1 MSRTP
6 LLKPEWRYVS
16 HFALERMTADDWR
29 TLDAQRAIYR
39 GELQAEQ
46 VLRLLRVQQ
55 DDPSFGYPISNYGHC
70 LQSATL
76 AYRDGQ
82 DEETVVVALLHD
94 IGFDACPPL
103 HGAFAGALLG
113 AFVSERHVWML
124 EHHQAFQDHHVGE
137 HYDAAIDRN
146 ARERWRGHPH
156 FDWTA
161 TFVARY
167 DQAAMDPDYEN
178 RPLGHFE
185 PMVRRV
191 FARPYRSL
199 TDRPGETP

>member
-16 HFALERMTADDWR
+16 TSVMERMTAEDWR

-39 GELQAEQ
+39 RALQADQ
-46 VLRLLRVQQ
+46 VLRMLRAQEHE
-55 DDPSFGYPISNYGHC
+55 PSFGYPINNYRHC

-94 IGFDACPPL
+94 LGFDVCPER
-103 HGAFAGALLG
+103 HGAFAAALLSPY
-113 AFVSERHVWML
+113 VSERHVWML
-124 EHHQAFQDHHVGE
+124 EHHQVFQDHHVRE
-137 HYDAAIDRN
+137 HYDAALDRE
-146 ARERWRGHPH
+146 ARNRWRGHPH

-161 TFVARY
+161 AFVARY
-167 DQAAMDPDYEN
+167 DQAAMDEEYDIL
-178 RPLGHFE
+178 PLEHFE

-191 FARPYRSL
+191 FARP
-199 TDRPGETP
+199 

>member
-6 LLKPEWRYVS
+6 LLKPQWRYVS
-16 HFALERMTADDWR
+16 DFAMERMSADDWR
-29 TLDAQRAIYR
+29 TLDAQRAVYR

-46 VLRLLRVQQ
+46 VLRLLSVQK
-55 DDPSFGYPISNYGHC
+55 DDPSFGYPISNYRHC

-76 AYRDGQ
+76 AHRDGL

-94 IGFDACPPL
+94 IGFDACPSL
-103 HGAFAGALLG
+103 HGAFAAALLE
-113 AFVSERHVWML
+113 AYVSERHVWML
-124 EHHQAFQDHHVGE
+124 RHHQVFQDHHIGE
-137 HYDAAIDRN
+137 HYDASIDRS

-178 RPLGHFE
+178 LPLEHFE

-191 FARPYRSL
+191 FACP
-199 TDRPGETP
+199 PGRATA

>member
-6 LLKPEWRYVS
+6 LYRPEWRYVS
-16 HFALERMTADDWR
+16 SFEMERMSAEDWR
-29 TLDAQRAIYR
+29 ALDAQRAVYR
-39 GELQAEQ
+39 GALQADQ
-46 VLRLLRVQQ
+46 VLRMLRTQEHE
-55 DDPSFGYPISNYGHC
+55 PSFGYPINNYRHC

-76 AYRDGQ
+76 AHRDGQ

-94 IGFDACPPL
+94 IGFDACPQK
-103 HGAFAGALLG
+103 HGAFAAALLE
-113 AFVSERHVWML
+113 AYVSERHVWML
-124 EHHQAFQDHHVGE
+124 QHHQVFQDHHVGE
-137 HYDAAIDRN
+137 HYDAGLERE

-167 DQAAMDPDYEN
+167 DQAAMDPEYDN
-178 RPLGHFE
+178 LPLEHFE

-191 FARPYRSL
+191 FA
-199 TDRPGETP
+199 